1 MNENTKNKTILQ
13 CGIIEEKCLATMHD
27 IKMNNKERLKV
38 KPLMFDFIMCF
49 SRGKCLL
56 MRITTSYP
64 LID

>member
-1 MNENTKNKTILQ
+1 MNENTESKTILQ
-13 CGIIEEKCLATMHD
+13 CGIIEEKCLATMRD

-49 SRGKCLL
+49 SREKCLL